1 MDSEESVAA
10 LLDGLPTEALLALQE
25 LMAAVELDPWGVAG
39 RDPDRDGNMPNVA
52 FGPRGQGQVSL
63 LILDGPRQ
71 VWVTQVQ
78 WAG

>member
-1 MDSEESVAA
+1 MASDDEAAA
-10 LLDGLPTEALLALQE
+10 LLDALPTVALLALQE
-25 LMAAVELDPWGVAG
+25 LMAAVGLDPWGVAG
-39 RDPDRDGNMPNVA
+39 VEPGGGNMPNVV
-52 FGPRGQGQVSL
+52 FGPRGEGQVSL